1 MVRSPQVLAQVL
13 GEALTSVIFSW
24 AMDTVTDTA
33 VEMVE
38 AVAEMVVAAEM
49 VGAAEETHE

>member
-1 MVRSPQVLAQVL
+1 L